1 MIPDGYSDLVAEY
14 PWYPCRVSTGKR
26 RCWSR
31 NEHNNFCSSED
42 IISITLLLLR
52 TCMTFLGAKW
62 LIKITL
68 SIRPSVCPIYS
79 SYISLSANQSTENFS
94 LFLIRSVFGPNAFRR
109 SFARMVDRL
118 VWSVIISEHLFKTNL
133 LYCVWALA
141 DAVVSRG
148 VVVVHEVG
156 RVLVGPGPAGQLE

>member
-31 NEHNNFCSSED
+31 NEHNNFCSSEA

-52 TCMTFLGAKW
+52 TCMTFLGAKR

-79 SYISLSANQSTENFS
+79 SYISLSANQSMENFS
-94 LFLIRSVFGPNAFRR
+94 LFLIRSVFGPNAFLSVVR
-109 SFARMVDRL
+109 SHGRSVGL
-118 VWSVIISEHLFKTNL
+118 VVIISEHLFKTNL